1 MIYDFTRFRSVLAD
15 WKITFSDLQQEQLTI
30 YYEMLMEKNK
40 VMNLTAITEFE
51 DVIEKHFLDSI
62 SIAQFIDMTK
72 DVSLIDL
79 GTGAGFPGLP
89 LKIIFPNINITLA
102 DSLNKRILF
111 LDEVIDA
118 LDLKNIRTV
127 HGRAEEL
134 AMKPEHREQ
143 YDLCVSRAVANLSSL
158 SEYCIPFVKLGGQ
171 FVSYKSIGLFKKS
184 DLFAWRKAERSHFV
198 SAGRY
203 ADGAKFC
210 DYFEREEDAE
220 VLSQKSRYAWEETI
234 IIYYIL
240 SFCFGGIILFYPQW
254 TRAHTP

>member
-40 VMNLTAITEFE
+40 VMNLTAIAEFE

-62 SIAQFIDMTK
+62 SIAQLIDMTK

-171 FVSYKSIGLFKKS
+171 FVSYKSNEIEEELASSKKAIFLLGGKLKEVIS
-184 DLFAWRKAERSHFV
+184 FQLADTQMGRSFVIISKEKRTPKSYPRKA
-198 SAGRY
+198 GMP
-203 ADGAKFC
+203 GKKP
-210 DYFEREEDAE
+210 
-220 VLSQKSRYAWEETI
+220 L
-234 IIYYIL
+234 
-240 SFCFGGIILFYPQW
+240 
-254 TRAHTP
+254 